1 MTAHLRRDAARG
13 TPAEQAEPTSGAN
26 RWTRKR
32 RAEFTRARPLA
43 LRAHAPNRPDSP
55 SAGLPLEDLWDRH
68 GRSVYALACTL
79 LGDEVAAARAVLL
92 GMTDLANSSESL
104 SAEDARRSMA
114 RHVYWRS
121 QELAGD
127 TSRTLHLPP
136 AMVRLG
142 ELAQLQRASL
152 ALCVFG
158 GHTHRE
164 AAGLLGVPPMTVAEL
179 LTAGLKEVGRLAT
192 DGAPTSA

>member
-1 MTAHLRRDAARG
+1 MTAHRRHGPAPG
-13 TPAEQAEPTSGAN
+13 TPADEAEPTSWAN
-26 RWTRKR
+26 RWPRKR
-32 RAEFTRARPLA
+32 RAEFTRARPLP
-43 LRAHAPNRPDSP
+43 LRVHAPSRPDSP
-55 SAGLPLEDLWDRH
+55 VAGLPLEDLWDRH
-68 GRSVYALACTL
+68 GSSVYALACTL
-79 LGDEVAAARAVLL
+79 LGDEVAAAQAVLL
-92 GMTDLANSSESL
+92 GMTDLARSSEGP
-104 SAEDARRSMA
+104 SAEDARRCMA

-121 QELAGD
+121 QELVGQ
-127 TSRTLHLPP
+127 TSRTLRLPP

-152 ALCVFG
+152 ALCIFG

-164 AAGLLGVPPMTVAEL
+164 AADLLGVTPMTVAEL